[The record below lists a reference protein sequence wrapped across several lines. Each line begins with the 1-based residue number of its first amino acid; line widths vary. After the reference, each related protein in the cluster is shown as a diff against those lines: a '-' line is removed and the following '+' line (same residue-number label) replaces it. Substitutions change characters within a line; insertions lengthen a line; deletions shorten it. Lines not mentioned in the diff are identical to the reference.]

1 MNSKD
6 KDLEKNVDT
15 NLNIKIE
22 KDFHKSKKIKLWNNY
37 ILLGG
42 YIFCSISLMLFI
54 NYIQKDLNISR
65 VVSGII
71 IFLVISILFL
81 LYGLMLKK
89 HKEIFKNNKVLALLI
104 ILVSI
109 VFALIEPTTSR
120 DVYSYIA
127 NGWTSV
133 HYNENPYEVTVNEVE
148 DKYNIQDE
156 MFSKMALVW
165 KNEPVTYGP
174 AWGLGISGALAYL
187 SFGNISIATALFK
200 IAAVIIHLLCCFL
213 IWKITKKKIWCA
225 IYGLNPFVLFE
236 ALTDVQNDLYIVLFV
251 LLAIYFAVRKKNL
264 FLAVLSISIG
274 TLVKYVAILAL
285 PFIVLYL
292 LKEKTIK
299 QKFIYGFMSLLEFF
313 AIIIGCYLICFGNLE
328 ALANPW
334 IQQSKYNSSLMY
346 VIYALS
352 NKNMELL
359 NIIEKVILALFV
371 IAYVAVVFKLI
382 FKPDKTFS
390 KIMRKYYIFIV
401 LFTLV
406 IMTNFNRWYLLWLFP
421 TIFLIRGKQVKLLL
435 YFSYATLASIFFT
448 FYILEIEQM
457 GNLYITL
464 FMLITLILVVIDKT
478 NANLKLIRNKSR
490 KNIQE
495 Q

>member
-1 MNSKD
+1 MNSKN
-6 KDLEKNVDT
+6 LEKNIDT
-15 NLNIKIE
+15 KLDTKIK
-22 KDFHKSKKIKLWNNY
+22 KDFQKSKKIKLWNNY
-37 ILLGG
+37 ILIGG
-42 YIFCSISLMLFI
+42 YIFCSIVLMLFI
-54 NYIQKDLNISR
+54 NYIQNTLNVSR
-65 VVSGII
+65 ATSGII
-71 IFLVISILFL
+71 IFLIVSILFL

-89 HKEIFKNNKVLALLI
+89 HKEIFKNNKVLAFLI

-109 VFALIEPTTSR
+109 VFVLIEPTTSR

-148 DKYNIQDE
+148 EKYNIQDE
-156 MFSKMALVW
+156 MFSKMAPVW

-174 AWGLGISGALAYL
+174 VWGLGISGILAYL

-200 IAAVIIHLLCCFL
+200 ISAVIVHLICCLL
-213 IWKITKKKIWCA
+213 IWKTTKKKIWCA
-225 IYGLNPFVLFE
+225 IYGLNSFVLFE
-236 ALTDVQNDLYIVLFV
+236 ALTDAQNDLYIVLFV

-264 FLAVLSISIG
+264 FLAVLSIAVG

-292 LKEKTIK
+292 LKEKIIK
-299 QKFIYGFMSLLEFF
+299 QKFIYGFMALLEFF
-313 AIIIGCYLICFGNLE
+313 AIVICCYIICFGNLE

-334 IQQSKYNSSLMY
+334 IQQTKYNSSLMY
-346 VIYALS
+346 IIYALS
-352 NKNMELL
+352 DRNLDLVNILEKIILGIFVLL
-359 NIIEKVILALFV
+359 YVII
-371 IAYVAVVFKLI
+371 VFKLI

-390 KIMRKYYIFIV
+390 KIMRKFYIFIV

-435 YFSYATLASIFFT
+435 YFSYATLVSIFLT
-448 FYILEIEQM
+448 FYVSEVEQM

-464 FMLITLILVVIDKT
+464 FMLITLILVVIDRTKY
-478 NANLKLIRNKSR
+478 NVKLIRNKSR
-490 KNIQE
+490 KNIQK